1 MKLEDLKKAVE
12 GDRKVELEEGEAR
25 YTVAVA
31 MGTCGVSAGAR
42 DVLAALMDELANCG
56 INDVI
61 VTQTGCMGMC
71 DREPMFEVR
80 AEDEPPVVYGDMTA
94 ERTRLVVAEHL
105 AAGRPVNEYVVEYK
119 DRVEK

>member
-1 MKLEDLKKAVE
+1 VKLEDLKKAVE

-42 DVLAALMDELANCG
+42 DVLAALMDELADRD

-80 AEDEPPVVYGDMTA
+80 AEDEPTVIYGDMTG
-94 ERTRLVVAEHL
+94 EKTRLVVAEHL
-105 AAGRPVNEYVVEYK
+105 AAGRPVNEYVVERK

>member
-42 DVLAALMDELANCG
+42 DVLAALMDELVNRDVSG
-56 INDVI
+56 VI

-71 DREPMFEVR
+71 EREPMFEVR
-80 AEDEPPVVYGDMTA
+80 TEDEPTVVYGDMTP
-94 ERTRLVVAEHL
+94 EKTREVVAEHL
-105 AAGRPVNEYVVEYK
+105 AAGRPLDKYVV
-119 DRVEK
+119 R

>member
-1 MKLEDLKKAVE
+1 MKLEDLKRAVE
-12 GDRKVELEEGEAR
+12 GDREIELEEGDAR

-42 DVLAALMDELANCG
+42 EILAALMDELAAQG
-56 INDVI
+56 ISDVI

-80 AEDEPPVVYGDMTA
+80 AEDTKPVVYGDMTP
-94 ERTRLVVAEHL
+94 EKTREVVVEHL
-105 AAGRPVNEYVVEYK
+105 TGGTP
-119 DRVEK
+119 VEKYTV

>member
-1 MKLEDLKKAVE
+1 LERRQVVKLEDLKKAVE

-42 DVLAALMDELANCG
+42 DVLAALMDELVNRDVSG
-56 INDVI
+56 VI

-71 DREPMFEVR
+71 EREPMFEVR
-80 AEDEPPVVYGDMTA
+80 TEDEPTVVYGDMTP
-94 ERTRLVVAEHL
+94 EKTREVVAEHL
-105 AAGRPVNEYVVEYK
+105 AAGRPLDKYVV
-119 DRVEK
+119 R